1 MRAEVTPVLAD
12 AGLTGKG
19 ANIARVAEK
28 APFICLTAAM
38 AYLVSPINFWLLF
51 RNTDWLNAY
60 PSRTDLALAAA
71 PALGLLAV
79 GGLTLLVSHP
89 IAAIRAAW
97 AGPLAKAIW
106 LLGVIGVVSGVYGLL
121 RHNSFGLIASDF
133 LPIAELIGF
142 FFLTINSVK
151 SVSGAM
157 TVALWT
163 VGSLVITI
171 VLRVYFFLPAVD
183 ALPRF
188 AAGYQHGLYG
198 TGVTALFVIG
208 RIMPRLPLLQSA
220 AWLLPFTLAYTFR
233 GPDTRIRLAL
243 GVATAI
249 LGIAIYLSFERGLWL
264 FAAVGGGV
272 VVLEG
277 LRSAWR
283 RPPSRRSL
291 LAGLAIGLLAYAG
304 LAAVIRAEPA
314 TTALDRLGYTFVQLN
329 SVNPVSHKRQ
339 DELKGIL
346 ADLWPGGSA
355 GASGGPRP
363 ALLVLGLGLG
373 ATYQGPT
380 GSLDT
385 NYVAQA
391 HDTKHYTYDTYLAV
405 LLRMGIVGE
414 LGLLIAFGVFALY
427 ACLVWWRSP
436 TPVVRIL
443 GAAATGALAGVA
455 VMSFVDPYLL
465 AHPITIFEGATA
477 ALLVRV
483 APPGPWSRWAA
494 AIARSPTRAGEEP
507 GP

>member
-1 MRAEVTPVLAD
+1 MLAD
-12 AGLTGKG
+12 AGLVGRG

-28 APFICLTAAM
+28 APFVCLTAAL

-60 PSRTDLALAAA
+60 PSRTDLAVAAA

-79 GGLTLLVSHP
+79 GGLTLLASNTT
-89 IAAIRAAW
+89 AAIRAAW

-121 RHNSFGLIASDF
+121 RHNSLGLIASDF

-142 FFLTINSVK
+142 YFLTINSVK
-151 SVSGAM
+151 TVSGAV
-157 TVALWT
+157 TLALWT
-163 VGSLVITI
+163 VGSLVSTI
-171 VLRVYFFLPAVD
+171 ALRVYFFLPAVD

-220 AWLLPFTLAYTFR
+220 AWLLPFTLAYAFR
-233 GPDTRIRLAL
+233 GPDKRIRFAL
-243 GVATAI
+243 GFAAAM

-264 FAAVGGGV
+264 FAAVGVGV

-277 LRSAWR
+277 LRSSWR
-283 RPPSRRSL
+283 QPPSRRSL
-291 LAGLAIGLLAYAG
+291 LVGLAIGLLAYGAV
-304 LAAVIRAEPA
+304 AAVIRAEPL
-314 TTALDRLGYTFVQLN
+314 TTGLDRLGYTFVQLN
-329 SVNPVSHKRQ
+329 SVNPLSHKRQ

-346 ADLWPGGSA
+346 ADLGPGGSA
-355 GASGGPRP
+355 GATGAPRP

-373 ATYQGPT
+373 ATYRGPT

-414 LGLLIAFGVFALY
+414 IGLLLAFGVLTLY
-427 ACLVWWRSP
+427 ASLAWWRSP
-436 TPVVRIL
+436 TPAARIM
-443 GAAATGALAGVA
+443 GAAVVGALAGVA
-455 VMSFVDPYLL
+455 LMSFVDPYLL
-465 AHPITIFEGATA
+465 AHPITIFEGVTA
-477 ALLVRV
+477 ALVVRMAPLNSGLGRPQSPRTRLVER
-483 APPGPWSRWAA
+483 R
-494 AIARSPTRAGEEP
+494 
-507 GP
+507 